1 MSLRE
6 KISNLLNLNEKDSR
20 RMERVIDDIS
30 SVSGLGQE
38 EILDF
43 LRYGSEV
50 ELLDLEK
57 NYNWEKFRIL
67 IQKKLVK
74 R

>member
-1 MSLRE
+1 MIEQISL
-6 KISNLLNLNEKDSR
+6 ILGLNEKDAR
-20 RMERVIDDIS
+20 RMERVIDDLS
-30 SVSGLGQE
+30 SVSGFE
-38 EILDF
+38 KNEILDF
-43 LRYGSEV
+43 LRYGSEK
-50 ELLDLEK
+50 ELKELHE